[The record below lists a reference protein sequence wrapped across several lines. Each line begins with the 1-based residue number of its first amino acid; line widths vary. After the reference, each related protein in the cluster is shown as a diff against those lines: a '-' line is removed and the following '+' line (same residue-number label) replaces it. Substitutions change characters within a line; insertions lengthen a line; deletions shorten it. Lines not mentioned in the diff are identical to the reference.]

1 MKFKVG
7 KKNRDSDTGINEN
20 NDLQP
25 HKRSRMSVSIDN
37 TNTDDDDIDPD
48 DDMLTASIET
58 DNHASIAAVGR
69 PSLVSGPANNKRS
82 VYPTASSSSASGGI
96 RRNIDPASVLISRTV
111 FDVEQPTGIDLN
123 KTSSAVEARN
133 IKPSKL
139 RFGFLGLG
147 TMGGGMVK
155 SLINSGHIV
164 YVYNRTFEVCQ
175 KFEKA
180 GAKSVPTPADL
191 IDKVDVMF
199 SCVANP
205 LAAKEV
211 IKMHYKK
218 TQNINFLFFRWCLVI
233 AEFCQQIH

>member
-1 MKFKVG
+1 MRKVQSSVNKGRASLPLKFKVG
-7 KKNRDSDTGINEN
+7 KKNRDSDSGVNGN

-25 HKRSRMSVSIDN
+25 MKRSRMSDSIDN
-37 TNTDDDDIDPD
+37 TDDDNDADEN
-48 DDMLTASIET
+48 MLEASIET
-58 DNHASIAAVGR
+58 DHGVIGHSSV
-69 PSLVSGPANNKRS
+69 VSGPANDKRS
-82 VYPTASSSSASGGI
+82 VYPTASSSSASGSG

-111 FDVEQPTGIDLN
+111 FDVEKPTGIDLN

-164 YVYNRTFEVCQ
+164 FVYNRTYEVCQ
-175 KFEKA
+175 KFEAA
-180 GAKSVPTPADL
+180 GAHPVPTPADL
-191 IDKVDVMF
+191 IDKVDVTF

-211 IKMHYKK
+211 S
-218 TQNINFLFFRWCLVI
+218 
-233 AEFCQQIH
+233 